1 MLCFFF
7 KKKKLNIGISYN
19 TTRGC
24 LFKRLRLRLTS
35 NASATCLVPP
45 KHSLLCMG
53 DPHIFDKNTSLWKA
67 ALSCFLQ
74 AYGWCI
80 QWKVLLFTVHLKW
93 TVESETLPL
102 STERSQWSSTS
113 LFTWTVVYDSDRT
126 GSGRKLNA
134 LNQIR
139 PSKKIIFYF

>member
-1 MLCFFF
+1 VYGGSTYIWQKHKFVESSSQL
-7 KKKKLNIGISYN
+7 LSAS
-19 TTRGC
+19 
-24 LFKRLRLRLTS
+24 LRMM
-35 NASATCLVPP
+35 
-45 KHSLLCMG
+45 HSVE
-53 DPHIFDKNTSLWKA
+53 S
-67 ALSCFLQ
+67 
-74 AYGWCI
+74 
-80 QWKVLLFTVHLKW
+80 FTVHLKW

-139 PSKKIIFYF
+139 PSKKNYFLFLIVFYWWRSVCRIWSQSQFCSQLYFTWCCCALKKPRKL